1 MKISDQISLSA
12 RNLSRRKG
20 RTALTLI
27 GVVIGTCMVV
37 LMISLGIAQTA
48 SNDEMLQQWGDLT
61 SIEVYSGGNL
71 RTEDGK
77 TLYLNDAMLEQFR
90 QLEHVLGATPYLQDY
105 TMQGSVSAGNNN
117 RYQISLNYG
126 GLVGIDPAAMEPMGF
141 TLESGNWLPVGPAN
155 KKATKLQVLVC
166 QQTAYSFQDT
176 RKSENSPKRQRYY
189 GDVDASGNPVSPF
202 VDINEE
208 KMTLTLSNNDTAN
221 PKTKSWELEVVGTLT
236 PDTSKGWWI
245 QNSIIVRLQ
254 DAVMLR
260 DAYTALTST
269 ATGSNKKPVRTYD
282 SIYIKVD
289 DLDNVTAVEKAVEGL
304 GFSADNIYSMNQQR
318 EVMQQQVMRQQM
330 IFGGIAAVSL
340 LVAAIN
346 IINTMTMAIY
356 ERTREIGIM
365 KVLGCEVM
373 SIRSMFLL
381 ESSGIG
387 FLGGLIG
394 VVLSVGASTLL
405 NHLGD
410 IAAAFGGSIDL
421 SGLMGNGAFYYSSS
435 GASVISIIPPW
446 LLLAALLFATLIGL
460 VAGILPANKAVQISA
475 LEAIRHD

>member
-20 RTALTLI
+20 RTALTLV

-61 SIEVYSGGNL
+61 SVEIYGGGNM
-71 RTEDGK
+71 RTADGK
-77 TLYLNDAMLEQFR
+77 ALHLNDAMLDTLR
-90 QLEHVLGATPYLQDY
+90 KLDHVLGATPYLQDY
-105 TMQGSVSAGNNN
+105 SMQGNITAGKNA
-117 RYQISLNYG
+117 RYQVDLG
-126 GLVGIDPAAMEPMGF
+126 GASLVGIDPAAMEPMGF
-141 TLESGNWLPVGPAN
+141 TLESGDWLPVGPAN
-155 KKATKLQVLVC
+155 KSATKLQVLVC
-166 QQTAYSFQDT
+166 QQTAYNFQDT
-176 RKSENSPKRQRYY
+176 RKSQNSPKRQRYY
-189 GDVDASGNPVSPF
+189 GDTDASGNMVEPF
-202 VDINEE
+202 FDIDKE
-208 KMTLTLSNNDTAN
+208 KLTLTLTNGDTTNA
-221 PKTKSWELEVVGTLT
+221 KTKTWQLEVVGTLT
-236 PDTSKGWWI
+236 PDNSKGWWI
-245 QNSIIVRLQ
+245 QNGIVIRLQ
-254 DAVMLR
+254 DAVMLQ
-260 DAYTALTST
+260 DAYASLTSS
-269 ATGSNKKPVRTYD
+269 ANGSNKKEARDYNEVH
-282 SIYIKVD
+282 IKVD
-289 DLDNVTAVEKAVEGL
+289 DLDNVTAVEEAVQAL
-304 GFSADNIYSMNQQR
+304 GFPKDNIYSMNQQR
-318 EVMQQQVMRQQM
+318 EVMQQQVLRQQM

-365 KVLGCEVM
+365 KVLGCEVL
-373 SIRSMFLL
+373 SIRTMFLL

-394 VVLSVGASTLL
+394 VIFSIGASALL

-410 IAAAFGGSIDL
+410 IAAAFGGTIDL
-421 SGLMGNGAFYYSSS
+421 SGLMGGGMYYGSS
-435 GASVISIIPPW
+435 GSSVISIIPPW
-446 LLLAALLFATLIGL
+446 LLLAALVFATLIGL